1 MIVLACAFGGGLLLG
16 ALWCYC
22 MSAVCKTRQT
32 DFKRL
37 RLSAPTQRSHFIR
50 DHYPP
55 IQRPGYSLD
64 SPTASDLSSRTPS
77 PLPWCHKQHDSMFAV
92 WRSSASWCKNRFRF
106 KIRQMLLNFLCFFF
120 RQTGIG
126 DFLPI
131 NTLPC
136 HAMASD
142 RVDLIV
148 FPSYVEKLRYV
159 FLDCFGK
166 DRCVLHLYQVVK

>member
-1 MIVLACAFGGGLLLG
+1 MACSSVITSTLLQLSALVIFICLNNARGASFQSKEEAELEESTNGSEIDSKTVIVLACAFGGGLLLG

-77 PLPWCHKQHDSMFAV
+77 PLP
-92 WRSSASWCKNRFRF
+92 
-106 KIRQMLLNFLCFFF
+106 
-120 RQTGIG
+120 
-126 DFLPI
+126 
-131 NTLPC
+131 
-136 HAMASD
+136 
-142 RVDLIV
+142 
-148 FPSYVEKLRYV
+148 
-159 FLDCFGK
+159 
-166 DRCVLHLYQVVK
+166 